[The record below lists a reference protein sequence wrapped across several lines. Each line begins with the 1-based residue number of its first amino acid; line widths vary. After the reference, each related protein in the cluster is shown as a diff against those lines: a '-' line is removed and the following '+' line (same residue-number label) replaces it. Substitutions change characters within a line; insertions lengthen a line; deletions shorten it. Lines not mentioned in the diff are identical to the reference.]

1 MRWPPFQHIFFDCDS
16 TLTAVEGI
24 DVLAQSSGK
33 GWRVEVLTRAAMEGQ
48 LDLAD
53 VYGKRLSAVRPTR
66 AQISAVR
73 QVYKRNLVEDAASVI
88 AALQELGHSVYIIS
102 GGLAEP
108 VVEFGLFLGLPRENI
123 RAVDVHYD
131 ELSGR
136 WWQND
141 QVATAES
148 RYLIYDDGALTESD
162 GKARIM
168 RELVKDRPGR
178 KLMVGDGL
186 SDLLAGKSA
195 DLFVGFTGV
204 AHRARVAAEAPCVIH
219 SASLAPLVA
228 LAAGPS
234 ALPVLDEKGY
244 ASLAGKATQLIDTG
258 AITFNNERLNT
269 KFREA
274 YQAVHSGTHRGPS
287 RDP

>member
-1 MRWPPFQHIFFDCDS
+1 MRWPPYQHIFFDCDS

-66 AQISAVR
+66 AQINAVR

-88 AALQELGHSVYIIS
+88 AALQELGHSVYIVS

-108 VVEFGLFLGLPRENI
+108 VVEFGLYLGVPRANI
-123 RAVDVHYD
+123 RAVDVHYN

-141 QVATAES
+141 QVATSES
-148 RYLIYDDGALTESD
+148 RYLVYEDGALTESD
-162 GKARIM
+162 GKARII
-168 RELVKDRPGR
+168 REMVGDQPGR
-178 KLMVGDGL
+178 SLMVGDGI
-186 SDLLAGKSA
+186 SDLIAGKSA
-195 DLFVGFTGV
+195 DLFVGYTGV
-204 AHRARVAAEAPCVIH
+204 AHRERVALEAPCVIQ
-219 SASLAPLVA
+219 SPSLAAVIA
-228 LAAGPS
+228 VAAGP
-234 ALPVLDEKGY
+234 AMLPTLGKRGY
-244 ASLAGKATQLIDTG
+244 ATLAVKATQLIDAG
-258 AITFNNERLNT
+258 AITFNDERLRE
-269 KFREA
+269 KFQEA
-274 YQAVHSGTHRGPS
+274 FQAVHSGTH
-287 RDP
+287 